1 MPKIKKEF
9 DQTKYQNE
17 YKKKTYDRMELLVPK
32 GEKAV
37 IKEKAAAVGTSVNE
51 FVYSAVK
58 EKNGSNG
65 SSNRN
70 RRVTRKKA
78 REHNMG
84 LFSNLFS
91 KKNTAAVQPQ
101 PVQMPEEKKPRY
113 IIKNQR
119 FILDNVKDHMEDI
132 MDLVDENED
141 YKMKDRDFIDEKQEN
156 EKVFQYEINE
166 KATITTISCEGGAE
180 QLQVF
185 VRNTHIGD
193 IKKGGISRVKNL
205 LKKGNIENIWVEVS
219 GGKYKMI
226 KEWDD
231 EYTVLDTETPFS
243 ITIEITYK
251 EEITE

>member
-1 MPKIKKEF
+1 
-9 DQTKYQNE
+9 
-17 YKKKTYDRMELLVPK
+17 
-32 GEKAV
+32 
-37 IKEKAAAVGTSVNE
+37 
-51 FVYSAVK
+51 
-58 EKNGSNG
+58 
-65 SSNRN
+65 
-70 RRVTRKKA
+70 
-78 REHNMG
+78 MG

-91 KKNTAAVQPQ
+91 KKKTAAVQPQ

-166 KATITTISCEGGAE
+166 KATITTISCEGAE

>member
-1 MPKIKKEF
+1 
-9 DQTKYQNE
+9 
-17 YKKKTYDRMELLVPK
+17 
-32 GEKAV
+32 
-37 IKEKAAAVGTSVNE
+37 
-51 FVYSAVK
+51 
-58 EKNGSNG
+58 
-65 SSNRN
+65 
-70 RRVTRKKA
+70 
-78 REHNMG
+78 MG

-91 KKNTAAVQPQ
+91 KKNTAAAQPQ

-113 IIKNQR
+113 IVKSQR

-132 MDLVDENED
+132 MDLVEKNED
-141 YKMKDRDFIDEKQEN
+141 YKLKKKDLIEENREDEN
-156 EKVFQYEINE
+156 IYEYELNE
-166 KATITTISCEGGAE
+166 KATITTISCEGGGVE

-185 VRNTHIGD
+185 VCNTHIGD

>member
-1 MPKIKKEF
+1 
-9 DQTKYQNE
+9 
-17 YKKKTYDRMELLVPK
+17 
-32 GEKAV
+32 
-37 IKEKAAAVGTSVNE
+37 
-51 FVYSAVK
+51 
-58 EKNGSNG
+58 
-65 SSNRN
+65 
-70 RRVTRKKA
+70 
-78 REHNMG
+78 MG

-91 KKNTAAVQPQ
+91 KKDTAAVQLQ

-119 FILDNVKDHMEDI
+119 FIMDNVKDHMEDI

-226 KEWDD
+226 KEWDN

>member
-1 MPKIKKEF
+1 
-9 DQTKYQNE
+9 
-17 YKKKTYDRMELLVPK
+17 
-32 GEKAV
+32 
-37 IKEKAAAVGTSVNE
+37 
-51 FVYSAVK
+51 
-58 EKNGSNG
+58 
-65 SSNRN
+65 
-70 RRVTRKKA
+70 
-78 REHNMG
+78 MG

-91 KKNTAAVQPQ
+91 KKKTAAVQPQ

-166 KATITTISCEGGAE
+166 KATITTISCEGGGAE

>member
-1 MPKIKKEF
+1 
-9 DQTKYQNE
+9 
-17 YKKKTYDRMELLVPK
+17 
-32 GEKAV
+32 
-37 IKEKAAAVGTSVNE
+37 
-51 FVYSAVK
+51 
-58 EKNGSNG
+58 
-65 SSNRN
+65 
-70 RRVTRKKA
+70 
-78 REHNMG
+78 MG

-101 PVQMPEEKKPRY
+101 LVQMPEEKKPRY

-141 YKMKDRDFIDEKQEN
+141 YKMKERDFIDEKQEN

-166 KATITTISCEGGAE
+166 KATITPISCEGGGVE